1 MTSGLFVFNFEHI
14 LHIALVFTLLNLKKV
29 NLDWVYSLIFCLR
42 FHTKLMILALR
53 TIEADISFLK
63 VFKDILQEIVVFKTA
78 AKNQLRVS
86 VMVI

>member
-1 MTSGLFVFNFEHI
+1 
-14 LHIALVFTLLNLKKV
+14 
-29 NLDWVYSLIFCLR
+29 
-42 FHTKLMILALR
+42 MILASR